1 MIRLADGLWH
11 WTARHPEWHPRT
23 EFGAQVGCYLAHE
36 GGRTILIDPLLGDE
50 DLDPLIDGDVVVAIT
65 LTYHVRDAAAAVE
78 RWGGVVERPP
88 RRRAAACRRAPPFD
102 PDAGLRWHTLTRG
115 PRRRR
120 WSCPGL
126 RALAFGDR
134 IVGVEGGLRFWMQRE
149 PTDER
154 RAWFRR
160 VAVPRLAPLLEIDF
174 DRALVTHGEPVMKDA
189 RRALEDAL
197 AGEPWYHRPS

>member
-1 MIRLADGLWH
+1 VIRELADGLWH

-23 EFGAQVGCYLAHE
+23 EFGAEVGSYLAHE

-78 RWGGVVERPP
+78 RWGGVVSGHGDVA
-88 RRRAAACRRAPPFD
+88 RRLPEGPAFD
-102 PDAGLRWHTLTRG
+102 PDADLRWHTLTG
-115 PRRRR
+115 TKETPLEL
-120 WSCPGL
+120 PGL

-149 PTDER
+149 PNDER
-154 RAWFRR
+154 RAWYRR
-160 VAVPRLAPLLEIDF
+160 VAVPRLSPLLEVGF

-189 RRALEDAL
+189 HHALEDAL
-197 AGEPWYHRPS
+197 AGDPWYHRPS